1 MVVLVQRRPAPV
13 AAAANLLLDSNANP
27 VNSFRR
33 KRFRWPWQLADMF
46 VSAAAQLYVGEGK
59 AQISAVRTLAEIAD
73 ASAAT
78 PRQQCVDVLCGY
90 LRLPR
95 AAGRLGGYDRTV
107 RRTITSV
114 IADHLRR
121 GARRSWSRATFD
133 FRNARIE
140 DADFTGAVFG
150 GSANFEHANLTG
162 STRFDGATFSADTH
176 FQAATFDT
184 VWFRE
189 AVFTERARFFG
200 ARFERARFDG
210 TTFRG
215 SAQFPLAIFSGDA
228 RFHRA
233 AFRAGAYFD
242 SAQFCGN
249 ADFGAAAFTGP
260 ARFDGAAFTIDSS
273 FDRAR
278 FDDPMAAEQSPAE
291 PTRPFTVPA
300 SHGVAPRIPVAAC
313 L

>member
-1 MVVLVQRRPAPV
+1 MVVLVQRRPAPM
-13 AAAANLLLDSNANP
+13 AAAANLLLDSDANS
-27 VNSFRR
+27 VNSSRR
-33 KRFRWPWQLADMF
+33 RRFRWPWQLADMF
-46 VSAAAQLYVGEGK
+46 VSAAAQLYAGEGGS
-59 AQISAVRTLAEIAD
+59 QISAVRTLAEIAD
-73 ASAAT
+73 ASAST

-95 AAGRLGGYDRTV
+95 AAGRVGAYDRAV
-107 RRTITSV
+107 RRTIVSV

-133 FRNARIE
+133 FRNAQLE
-140 DADFTGAVFG
+140 DADFTDAVFG
-150 GSANFEHANLTG
+150 GPAIFESANLTG
-162 STRFDGATFSADTH
+162 ITRFDGATFSADTH

-215 SAQFPLAIFSGDA
+215 SAQFPLAVFSGDA

-233 AFRAGAYFD
+233 AFHGGAYFD
-242 SAQFCGN
+242 SAQFRGT
-249 ADFGAAAFTGP
+249 ADFVAAGFTGP
-260 ARFDGAAFTIDSS
+260 ARFDGAAFALGSS
-273 FDRAR
+273 FEHAR
-278 FDDPMAAEQSPAE
+278 FQDPMPIEQPSDDAVRVY
-291 PTRPFTVPA
+291 TAPA
-300 SHGVAPRIPVAAC
+300 SHGLAHRIPVAAC